1 MKMPNTCRST
11 AECKH
16 ETKNAIAHP
25 EAWLAD
31 QSASDDTP
39 NTTARVGHAIKLQLS
54 AQCTAVCS
62 AQHIIPKIPFTMCV
76 TGQKAISDGHKL
88 STMGAPE
95 PPWPP
100 MAQMAKPA
108 FTITGINLS
117 PSSNNKRV
125 STDMACL
132 PLTSICSMRSVAS
145 NVRCTFINRTNEQVR
160 NRQVRPKKSYNRAM
174 SMTATEA
181 VEQVYRADWG
191 RILAALISLVGDFD
205 LAEESA
211 QEAFSAAVDQW
222 RDAGVPDFPRAW
234 IIQTAKHKAIDRIRR
249 KKRFEEKADLYLKD
263 GSIRTVEEPDYD
275 TSEIPDD
282 RLRLIFTCCH
292 PALAAESQVAL
303 TLRTLCGLET
313 EEIAR
318 AFLVPV
324 PTMAQRL
331 VRAKHKIRD
340 AGIPYI
346 VPETKDMPER
356 LDAVLTVIYL
366 VFNEGYAA
374 TRGAPLLRDELCA
387 EAIRLGRLVRSLM
400 EPQPPTEATA
410 LLALMLLHDAR
421 RDARVDDAGDLV
433 VLEEQDRSL
442 WNREQIAE
450 AMALVAEALR
460 GRPGVFAVQAA
471 IAAVHCRA
479 ARAEDTDWAQI
490 VSLYDVLQQLQPSPI
505 VELNRAV
512 AVAMVQ
518 GPRTGLEL
526 IDGLAASNDLENYHL
541 LHAARADFLRR
552 LAVFPEAAKSYHRA
566 LELATNESER
576 RYLQRRLKE
585 VRGENNAE

>member
-1 MKMPNTCRST
+1 
-11 AECKH
+11 
-16 ETKNAIAHP
+16 
-25 EAWLAD
+25 
-31 QSASDDTP
+31 
-39 NTTARVGHAIKLQLS
+39 
-54 AQCTAVCS
+54 
-62 AQHIIPKIPFTMCV
+62 
-76 TGQKAISDGHKL
+76 
-88 STMGAPE
+88 
-95 PPWPP
+95 
-100 MAQMAKPA
+100 
-108 FTITGINLS
+108 
-117 PSSNNKRV
+117 
-125 STDMACL
+125 
-132 PLTSICSMRSVAS
+132 
-145 NVRCTFINRTNEQVR
+145 
-160 NRQVRPKKSYNRAM
+160 
-174 SMTATEA
+174 MTATEA
-181 VEQVYRADWG
+181 LEQVYRADWG
-191 RILAALISLVGDFD
+191 RIVAALISMVGDFD

-249 KKRFEEKADLYLKD
+249 KKRFEEKVDLYLKD
-263 GSIRTVEEPDYD
+263 GSPRTVEQPDYD

-346 VPETKDMPER
+346 VPETKAMPER

-374 TRGAPLLRDELCA
+374 TRGAPLLRADLCA

-400 EPQPPTEATA
+400 QPQPPPEATA

-442 WNREQIAE
+442 WNRQQIT
-450 AMALVAEALR
+450 EALPLVTDGLR
-460 GRPGVFAVQAA
+460 GGPGVFAVQAA

-479 ARAEDTDWAQI
+479 VRVEDTDWAQI
-490 VSLYDVLQQLQPSPI
+490 VNLYDMLQQLQPSPI
-505 VELNRAV
+505 VQLNRAV

-518 GPRTGLEL
+518 GPRTGLQL
-526 IDGLAASNDLENYHL
+526 IDGLAASNDLEDYHL

-552 LAVFPEAAKSYHRA
+552 MADFSEAEKSYQRA

-585 VRGENNAE
+585 VRGQGSGA